1 MLYCISGRPNVVH
14 DDGTEAEIGP
24 DDIAVI
30 EPGHDARVVRD
41 EPCVVVDFGA
51 YGQPVA

>member
-1 MLYCISGRPNVVH
+1 MLYCISGRLNVVH

-24 DDIAVI
+24 DGIAVL
-30 EPGHDARVVRD
+30 EPGHDAWVVGD

-51 YGQPVA
+51 YAQPVA